1 MSIIRVKIYEGH
13 QVSAYREKHIDSKD
27 LAELGVTEEQYVQII
42 EEGEVNPEVEIKV
55 PDGSPME
62 LKKGYRVDDALNEL
76 MNEAVSFKEG
86 EDWISERKG
95 HAEIEQTIME
105 EGEELP
111 YA

>member
-1 MSIIRVKIYEGH
+1 MSIIRVKISERH
-13 QVSAYREKHIDSKD
+13 QVSVYREKHIDTND
-27 LAELGVTEEQYVQII
+27 LVGLGVTEEQFVQFI
-42 EEGEVNPEVEIKV
+42 EEGAVEPEFEIKV
-55 PDGSPME
+55 PDGSSMDFMN
-62 LKKGYRVDDALNEL
+62 GYRVDDALNEL

-95 HAEIEQTIME
+95 GAEIEQTITE

>member
-1 MSIIRVKIYEGH
+1 MDFR
-13 QVSAYREKHIDSKD
+13 
-27 LAELGVTEEQYVQII
+27 
-42 EEGEVNPEVEIKV
+42 N
-55 PDGSPME
+55 
-62 LKKGYRVDDALNEL
+62 GYRVDDALNEL

>member
-1 MSIIRVKIYEGH
+1 M
-13 QVSAYREKHIDSKD
+13 DFM
-27 LAELGVTEEQYVQII
+27 
-42 EEGEVNPEVEIKV
+42 N
-55 PDGSPME
+55 
-62 LKKGYRVDDALNEL
+62 GYRVDDALNEL

-95 HAEIEQTIME
+95 GAEIEQTIME

>member
-1 MSIIRVKIYEGH
+1 MSIIRVKISERH
-13 QVSAYREKHIDSKD
+13 QVSVYREKHIDTRD
-27 LAELGVTEEQYVQII
+27 LAELGVTEEQFVQFI
-42 EEGEVNPEVEIKV
+42 EEEAVEPEFEIKV
-55 PDGSPME
+55 PDWSS
-62 LKKGYRVDDALNEL
+62 LDFINGYRVNDSLNEL